1 MRDSKSVWRFDGAI
15 APIFDFHVKQSVP
28 GYDRIQES
36 VSELANFFCE
46 DGAVVIDL
54 GCATGESLARIQQ
67 VVKEKN
73 LRLIGVDESSD
84 MIQQA
89 MKKTKGMSDF
99 QFINEKIEDV
109 KLPEDSSVVLSIL
122 TLQFVSQRHRKAV
135 IKKVYESLGSGGVF
149 ILVEKTYSK
158 SGCVQE
164 AFTQLYHDFK
174 EREGLDALEIRAK
187 DKSLR
192 GVMRPLTVAE
202 NESILKEVGFKNI
215 EMFFRDLHFC
225 GWLAFKEERDANEQ

>member
-1 MRDSKSVWRFDGAI
+1 MRDSKTVWRFDGAI
-15 APIFDFHVKQSVP
+15 APIFDVHVKQSVP

-36 VSELANFFCE
+36 VSELADFFCE

-54 GCATGESLARIQQ
+54 GCGTGESLSRIQR
-67 VVKEKN
+67 VVQDKS
-73 LRLIGVDESSD
+73 LQLIGVDESSD

-89 MKKTKGMSDF
+89 MRKTKGTNNF
-99 QFINEKIEDV
+99 HFVNEKIESV
-109 KLPEDSSVVLSIL
+109 KLPEDSSLVLSIL

-135 IKKVYESLGSGGVF
+135 LKKVYESLGNGGVF

-174 EREGLDALEIRAK
+174 EREGLDAMEIREK

-202 NESILKEVGFKNI
+202 NESILKEVGFENI

-225 GWLAFKEERDANEQ
+225 GWLAFKEERRCE